1 MENEKNISAE
11 PQAENFTVRFNHQD
25 LELTPDEAVEFAQK
39 GLKLESLQP
48 VINELNYL
56 AYLRGKSPLD
66 TIREHVEF
74 YDKFR
79 EEQLKEEYKDD
90 QKAFNEALAGLKNA
104 NELKKKE
111 LLTESK
117 TKAFKERSLA
127 DGFFELKEK
136 CPEIKSFEEIP
147 LKVLENTKNQPLL
160 LSYLQYFHD
169 QQLKITENERNY
181 AENLLA
187 AAGKFGNS
195 GENTDSLLNQFIKGI
210 NK

>member
-1 MENEKNISAE
+1 MENEEIISAQ

-39 GLKLESLQP
+39 GLKMESLQP

-66 TIREHVEF
+66 TIREYVEL
-74 YDKFR
+74 DNKFR
-79 EEQLKEEYKDD
+79 EDQLREEFKDD
-90 QKAFNEALAGLKNA
+90 EIAFNEALDSYKNA

-111 LLTESK
+111 FLTESK
-117 TKAFKERSLA
+117 LKDFRERSLA

-147 LKVLENTKNQPLL
+147 PKVLENAKNQSLL
-160 LSYLQYFHD
+160 NSYLQYFHD
-169 QQLKITENERNY
+169 QQLKIMENEKIYN
-181 AENLLA
+181 ENLLA
-187 AAGKFGNS
+187 TAGGFGES
-195 GENTDSLLNQFIKGI
+195 SENTDSLLTQFIKGI
-210 NK
+210 NN